1 MSFKVECDKLCPEW
15 PCEQPGEFRNV
26 WVIVEAEDGRLSE
39 PSLQMLTPGR
49 RIADKLEEKLV
60 GVLIGYNVSHLAEE
74 VIKYGADEVIV
85 VDSEALKTY
94 HPRVYASAVVDLAR
108 RYKPSVIFIA
118 GTKRG
123 REFAPYIANTL
134 KAGITADCTD
144 FDVDPNSRDVL
155 LIRPPFAAILLAFI
169 KTPFRR
175 PQIGTARPNVFP
187 LPARDESRRGEV
199 VFEKVNV
206 TAETKMRLISR
217 KEIAR
222 MEVDVEKAEVIVSG
236 GKGIG
241 GPEGFKLLEKLA
253 ELLKGTVGGSRKAVD
268 AGWIREDRQV
278 GQTGKSVKP
287 VLYIAVGISG
297 AAQHM
302 IGVREAIRI
311 IAINADPEAP
321 IFNQADYS
329 VIGDYR
335 EVIPALIEE
344 LEALKI
350 KGPASIKEYIEWL
363 SNLERGE
370 ERIKPGAQAI

>member
-1 MSFKVECDKLCPEW
+1 
-15 PCEQPGEFRNV
+15 
-26 WVIVEAEDGRLSE
+26 
-39 PSLQMLTPGR
+39 
-49 RIADKLEEKLV
+49 
-60 GVLIGYNVSHLAEE
+60 
-74 VIKYGADEVIV
+74 
-85 VDSEALKTY
+85 
-94 HPRVYASAVVDLAR
+94 
-108 RYKPSVIFIA
+108 
-118 GTKRG
+118 
-123 REFAPYIANTL
+123 
-134 KAGITADCTD
+134 
-144 FDVDPNSRDVL
+144 
-155 LIRPPFAAILLAFI
+155 
-169 KTPFRR
+169 
-175 PQIGTARPNVFP
+175 
-187 LPARDESRRGEV
+187 
-199 VFEKVNV
+199 
-206 TAETKMRLISR
+206 MRLISR
-217 KEIAR
+217 KQIAR